1 MRAAI
6 LSRFSSDKQRD
17 TSCDDQIR
25 VCAARAQRE
34 GWPVV
39 ATYRDHAISGTVPVA
54 QRPDGARM
62 LADALA
68 ARFDVLLLE
77 GLDRLTRDAAE
88 QERIVRRLEFRGI
101 RLIGVSDG
109 YDSTSKARKLHRGM
123 RGLINE
129 IYLDDLRDK
138 VHRGLDGL
146 VARRLNAG
154 GLPYGYRSV
163 AAEGGR
169 RLEVDEE
176 KAIWVRHIYARS
188 AAGVSARAIAAELN
202 HRRVP
207 APRGG
212 TWAFSAIYGSP
223 NKGCGI
229 LNNTVYRGLYVWNR
243 SQWLKDPDTGRRRR
257 IERPRA
263 EWREV
268 DLPHLRIVPD
278 ALWHAARARIG
289 ARKPGEPTRAPRAA
303 FSGLLRCGRCGGA
316 VVAVSKYQ
324 YGCAA
329 RKDRGPSVCD
339 GVRVNRRALEQTLL
353 NFIRRDLLS
362 AAAERRLLELIHDDL
377 RERRRTAAG
386 ADRATRERLVALDRQ
401 VANLVDAIAAAGI
414 SPALKERLAAAEA
427 ARERARAE
435 LAQAAA
441 PLPPEAVPRALERI
455 RRAVFEIE
463 RNLRRVRD
471 EARAALK
478 GLLGEIRLVPDRDG
492 GGDVIAELSG
502 VYAGIL
508 AAVSYQR
515 PAIRPGVAGVRS
527 SRSNRPGAGA
537 QDIRYNLRIP
547 RKAA

>member
-6 LSRFSSDKQRD
+6 LSRFSTDKQRAA
-17 TSCDDQIR
+17 SCDDQIR
-25 VCAARAQRE
+25 VCRARADLD
-34 GWPVV
+34 GWAIV
-39 ATYRDHAISGTVPVA
+39 AVYRDEAISGTVPIA
-54 QRPDGARM
+54 RRPGGARM

-68 ARFDVLLLE
+68 SRFDVLLLE

-129 IYLDDLRDK
+129 IYLDDLREK

-146 VARRLNAG
+146 VARKLNAG

-163 AAEGGR
+163 PVADGH
-169 RLEVDEE
+169 RLEVDAQ
-176 KAIWVRHIYARS
+176 KAGWVRYIYERS
-188 AAGVSARAIAAELN
+188 AAGVSARTIAAELN
-202 HRRVP
+202 HLHVP

-289 ARKPGEPTRAPRAA
+289 ARKPGEPTRAPRSA

-362 AAAERRLLELIHDDL
+362 DAAERRLLELIREEL
-377 RERRRTAAG
+377 RARRRTAAG
-386 ADRATRERLVALDRQ
+386 TDRAARERLAALDRQ
-401 VANLVDAIAAAGI
+401 IANLVDAIATAGF
-414 SPALKERLAAAEA
+414 SPALKARLAAAEA
-427 ARERARAE
+427 SRERARAE

-441 PLPPEAVPRALERI
+441 PPLPEAVPRAIERI

-492 GGDVIAELSG
+492 GRDVIAELSG

-508 AAVSYQR
+508 AAVAYQR
-515 PAIRPGVAGVRS
+515 PVIRPRVAGDRS
-527 SRSNRPGAGA
+527 DRSNHPGAGA
-537 QDIRYNLRIP
+537 HDIRYTVRIP